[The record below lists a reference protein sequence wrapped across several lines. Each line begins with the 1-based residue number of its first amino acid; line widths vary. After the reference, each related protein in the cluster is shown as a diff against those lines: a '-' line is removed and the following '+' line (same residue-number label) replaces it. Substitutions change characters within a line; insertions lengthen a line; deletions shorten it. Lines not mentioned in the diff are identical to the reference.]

1 MKNKIIKIGISGKIG
16 SGKSVALDYLKSI
29 NIPCYNLDLESRKIM
44 KRGMPCYEKILNTFG
59 KEVLHKNKTLNRR
72 KIAEIVFNDKRK
84 RDKLN
89 SIVHPELL
97 KRVKELTI
105 KNADKKKEFIVF
117 EGALIKKTTKIG
129 KFLDKIILIK
139 SFQRIIIER
148 VLARDNK
155 TKEEIKKILLAQKGI
170 TQNKNDYDF
179 IVNNNGE
186 ISHLFQK
193 LNSIL
198 EKISH

>member
-16 SGKSVALDYLKSI
+16 SGKSAVLELLKMK

-44 KRGMPCYEKILNTFG
+44 KPGMVCYEKILFTFG
-59 KEVLHKNKTLNRR
+59 KEILNKNKSLNRG
-72 KIAEIVFNDKRK
+72 KIGEIVFNDKRK

-179 IVNNNGE
+179 IINNNGE

>member
-16 SGKSVALDYLKSI
+16 SGKSVVLNYLKSI

-44 KRGMPCYEKILNTFG
+44 KPGMVCYEKIVNTFD
-59 KEVLHKNKTLNRR
+59 KEVLNKNKTLNRK

-97 KRVKELTI
+97 KRVKALTV
-105 KNADKKKEFIVF
+105 KNIQKKKEFIVF

-139 SFQRIIIER
+139 AFQKIIIQR
-148 VLARDNK
+148 VLTRDSK
-155 TKEEIKKILLAQKGI
+155 TKEEIQKILLAQKGI
-170 TQNKNDYDF
+170 IQNKHDFDY
-179 IVNNNGE
+179 IVSNNSE
-186 ISHLFQK
+186 ISDLIGK

>member
-1 MKNKIIKIGISGKIG
+1 MY
-16 SGKSVALDYLKSI
+16 SVFAS
-29 NIPCYNLDLESRKIM
+29 
-44 KRGMPCYEKILNTFG
+44 
-59 KEVLHKNKTLNRR
+59 
-72 KIAEIVFNDKRK
+72 
-84 RDKLN
+84 
-89 SIVHPELL
+89 
-97 KRVKELTI
+97 
-105 KNADKKKEFIVF
+105 
-117 EGALIKKTTKIG
+117 TKIG

>member
-1 MKNKIIKIGISGKIG
+1 MSMIPEKPPFKL
-16 SGKSVALDYLKSI
+16 LD
-29 NIPCYNLDLESRKIM
+29 
-44 KRGMPCYEKILNTFG
+44 ILY
-59 KEVLHKNKTLNRR
+59 
-72 KIAEIVFNDKRK
+72 
-84 RDKLN
+84 
-89 SIVHPELL
+89 
-97 KRVKELTI
+97 
-105 KNADKKKEFIVF
+105 KKEFIVF

-155 TKEEIKKILLAQKGI
+155 TKEEIKKILVAQKGI
-170 TQNKNDYDF
+170 KQNKNDYDF
-179 IVNNNGE
+179 IVNNNGK
-186 ISHLFQK
+186 INHLFQK

>member
-1 MKNKIIKIGISGKIG
+1 MNIYFKPM
-16 SGKSVALDYLKSI
+16 LWPSI
-29 NIPCYNLDLESRKIM
+29 FS
-44 KRGMPCYEKILNTFG
+44 
-59 KEVLHKNKTLNRR
+59 
-72 KIAEIVFNDKRK
+72 
-84 RDKLN
+84 
-89 SIVHPELL
+89 
-97 KRVKELTI
+97 
-105 KNADKKKEFIVF
+105 FIVF
-117 EGALIKKTTKIG
+117 VMLLSFGTWQIKRLFWKEALIERYISQSQSNPILDSSSLIKTKINEFKSVEVKGSFIHDNEIYITG
-129 KFLDKIILIK
+129 KTYEGNAGFHVVTPFKLTNDKIILIK

>member
-16 SGKSVALDYLKSI
+16 SGKSVALNYLKSI

-59 KEVLHKNKTLNRR
+59 KEVLNKNKTLNRR

-97 KRVKELTI
+97 KKVKALTVE
-105 KNADKKKEFIVF
+105 NNHKKKEFIVF

-139 SFQRIIIER
+139 AFQKIIIQR
-148 VLARDNK
+148 VLTRDNK
-155 TKEEIKKILLAQKGI
+155 TKEEIKKILFAQKGI
-170 TQNKNDYDF
+170 AHNKYDFDF
-179 IVNNNGE
+179 IVNNNHE
-186 ISHLFQK
+186 ISHLIGK